1 MMGTRLVMTNSLSR
15 FILKA
20 SPGLL
25 EPGTLELQG
34 LRGSPISPLAPSQFQ
49 NFFWRPSEL
58 VMTNYCQVF

>member
-49 NFFWRPSEL
+49 NFF
-58 VMTNYCQVF
+58 